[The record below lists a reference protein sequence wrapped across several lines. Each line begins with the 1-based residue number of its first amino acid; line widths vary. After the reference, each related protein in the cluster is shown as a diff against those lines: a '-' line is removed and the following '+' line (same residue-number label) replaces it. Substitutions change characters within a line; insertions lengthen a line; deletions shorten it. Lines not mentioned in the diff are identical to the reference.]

1 MNFQRLGKNGADSES
16 GIQGVVRILKN
27 HLNLFAIR
35 AKRRAGKGTDLI
47 SLVGDRTGGC
57 VDESD
62 DDSSHCGFSRAAFSD
77 QTECGSFFNFERN
90 VIERLYDT
98 GGALEET

>member
-1 MNFQRLGKNGADSES
+1 LGKVNFQRFGEDGADPET

-35 AKRRAGKGTDLI
+35 AKRRARKGADLF
-47 SLVGDRTGGC
+47 SLVRNGTGGG

-62 DDSSHCGFSRAAFSD
+62 DDSSECGFSRSAFPD
-77 QTECGSFFNFERN
+77 
-90 VIERLYDT
+90 
-98 GGALEET
+98 